1 MLQLNYSNGVQ
12 EALTPVVN
20 ANGNAT
26 GVLAPPAGEDY
37 LVKGSLHTVTY
48 NGQTTCTWRA
58 GSM

>member
-37 LVKGSLHTVTY
+37 WSKDRCIPSLIMDRPPAP
-48 NGQTTCTWRA
+48 GA